1 MQITIENLELSVDSD
16 VLFDEIRDEIT
27 TLIEDAVHDAV
38 QEAVMPAAEDAVAE
52 YLRYNFDI
60 TDYFDGTNLDVIV
73 DAVNAR
79 NGEADESGR
88 VDNVAT
94 AFLQALDNP
103 DVTTALR
110 ALMTPRTL
118 AEIVDTP
125 QIRDLL
131 MRIVA
136 DQLML
141 GTGYNIVKQLDNGTF
156 RPLNTKQ
163 G

>member
-60 TDYFDGTNLDVIV
+60 TDYFDGSNLDTIV

-79 NGEADESGR
+79 KAEADTSTEVSDFMKLLGDR
-88 VDNVAT
+88 DVAM
-94 AFLQALDNP
+94 
-103 DVTTALR
+103 ALR
-110 ALMTPRTL
+110 ALMTPKVL
-118 AEIVDTP
+118 SEIIDTP
-125 QIRDLL
+125 PVRDLL
-131 MRIVA
+131 MRLIA
-136 DQLML
+136 DQLVFGQPVEIASTEGM
-141 GTGYNIVKQLDNGTF
+141 
-156 RPLNTKQ
+156 R
-163 G
+163 

>member
-27 TLIEDAVHDAV
+27 TLIEDAVHEAV
-38 QEAVMPAAEDAVAE
+38 QDAVMPAAEDAVAE

-79 NGEADESGR
+79 KSSGEPTEVSD
-88 VDNVAT
+88 
-94 AFLQALDNP
+94 FMKLLDDP

-110 ALMTPRTL
+110 ALMTPKVL
-118 AEIVDTP
+118 SEIIDTP
-125 QIRDLL
+125 PVRDLL
-131 MRIVA
+131 MRLIA
-136 DQLML
+136 DQLVFGQPVEIASTEGM
-141 GTGYNIVKQLDNGTF
+141 
-156 RPLNTKQ
+156 R
-163 G
+163 

>member
-38 QEAVMPAAEDAVAE
+38 QEAVMPAAEDAVSE

-60 TDYFDGTNLDVIV
+60 TDYYDDDNLDVIV
-73 DAVNAR
+73 DAVNRR

-110 ALMTPRTL
+110 ALMTPKAL
-118 AEIVDTP
+118 SEIIDTP
-125 QIRDLL
+125 PVRDLL
-131 MRIVA
+131 MRLIA
-136 DQLML
+136 DQLVFGQPVEIASTEGM
-141 GTGYNIVKQLDNGTF
+141 
-156 RPLNTKQ
+156 R
-163 G
+163 